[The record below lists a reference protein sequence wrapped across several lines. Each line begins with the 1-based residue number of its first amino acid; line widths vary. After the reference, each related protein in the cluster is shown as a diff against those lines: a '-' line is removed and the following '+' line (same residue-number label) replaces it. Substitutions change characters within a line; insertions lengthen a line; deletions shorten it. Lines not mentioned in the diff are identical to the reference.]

1 MRSVPKLAPP
11 HTGAKTKLSAIIGP
25 AFVAAVAYVD
35 PGNVAAN
42 ITSGARYGFLLVW
55 VLVLANAMSVLIQYQ
70 SAKLGIV
77 TGQSLPALLDNR
89 MNPGGRLLFF
99 AQAEVI
105 AIATD
110 LAEVIGG
117 AIALNLLFGLPMFV
131 GGCIIGA
138 VSTVLLR
145 FQGRSQNLFEKLIM
159 ALLLVITF
167 GFIAGL
173 FIAPPDPSKVIGG
186 LVPHFNGSDSVLMAS
201 SMLGATVMPHA
212 IYLHSTLVND
222 HYEGRKERPDIKREL
237 FGTKIDVVWALLIA
251 GTVNLAL
258 LLLAA
263 NSLHGMSGTDTIEGA
278 QHAVVH
284 VLGPVI
290 GTIFSIGLL
299 ASSLSST
306 SVGTYA
312 GQEIMHGLLHVDAPM
327 WACRIITLVPA
338 LVILW
343 FSSNPTFALVVGQ
356 VILSIGIPFAII
368 PLMRYTH
375 DRQLM
380 GQWVDGPVKHVIF
393 MLVAALI
400 IVLNVTLVVLTFLG
414 KN

>member
-77 TGQSLPALLDNR
+77 TGQSLPALLGNR

>member
-1 MRSVPKLAPP
+1 MGKERHGHALA
-11 HTGAKTKLSAIIGP
+11 GILGP

-42 ITSGARYGFLLVW
+42 ITSGARYGYLLVW
-55 VLVLANAMSVLIQYQ
+55 VLLIANCMSVLIQYQ

-77 TGQSLPALLDNR
+77 TGKSLPEILGER
-89 MNPGGRLLFF
+89 MGDGGRFMFF
-99 AQAEVI
+99 MQAEVI

-117 AIALNLLFGLPMFV
+117 AIALNLLFGV
-131 GGCIIGA
+131 
-138 VSTVLLR
+138 VSTILLI
-145 FQGRSQNLFEKLIM
+145 FQKGATHRMFEKLII

-173 FIAPPDPSKVIGG
+173 FIAPPDPKAVAAG
-186 LVPHFNGSDSVLMAS
+186 LIPRFKGSATVLMAT

-222 HYEGRKERPDIKREL
+222 HYAPGQRKPTVRQL
-237 FGTKIDVVWALLIA
+237 LHGNKIDVFWALLLA
-251 GTVNLAL
+251 GSVNLSL
-258 LLLAA
+258 LILAA
-263 NSLHGMSGTDTIEGA
+263 NSLYGMTGTDTIEGA
-278 QHAVVH
+278 QHAIAS
-284 VLGPVI
+284 VLGPVV

-312 GQEIMHGLLHVDAPM
+312 GSEIMHGLLRIKAPM
-327 WACRIITLVPA
+327 WACRIVTLVPA
-338 LVILW
+338 LIVLW
-343 FSSNPTFALVVGQ
+343 FAGNPTEALIVGQ
-356 VILSIGIPFAII
+356 VVLSIGIPFAII

-375 DRQLM
+375 DRDLM
-380 GQWVDGPVKHVIF
+380 GEYADGPFKHALNIA
-393 MLVAALI
+393 VAALI
-400 IVLNVTLVVLTFLG
+400 VALNVLLIFLTLLG
-414 KN
+414 KV